1 MSDTTDAVGAAADL
15 VDAATKLVEAG
26 SKVLARFA
34 PSADIPEEPDTEPP
48 PAEDEIPMDEE
59 LVMEVLFARIVRL
72 GENLWTFSER
82 CLPALERL
90 ETRGWVS
97 VMHGVTENTCRARL
111 TPEGKEA
118 WMPSPEVN
126 AEWEAKSAAAKRIEQ
141 TGERD
146 YYGMPEGFVR
156 GTAPLP
162 PIEGEAST
170 DGMVRDAM
178 RAKVAEWDAED
189 NGERLLTLRLS
200 TEHWDELQHFLFQ
213 VEPEHSLYNAIREA
227 IRAKRPRPVPGVVS
241 T

>member
-1 MSDTTDAVGAAADL
+1 MSDTTDVVGAAADL
-15 VDAATKLVEAG
+15 VDAATKLVETG
-26 SKVLARFA
+26 SKVLARFT
-34 PSADIPEEPDTEPP
+34 PSADVPEESDTEPP
-48 PAEDEIPMDEE
+48 PAEDDIPVDEE
-59 LVMEVLFARIVRL
+59 LAMEVLFVRIVRF
-72 GENLWTFSER
+72 GENLWTFSDR
-82 CLPALERL
+82 CLPTLERL
-90 ETRGWVS
+90 EDRGWVS

-111 TPEGKEA
+111 TEAGKEA

-126 AEWEAKSAAAKRIEQ
+126 AEWEAKSAAAKRIER

-156 GTAPLP
+156 GTATLS
-162 PIEGEAST
+162 PIEGEPST

-200 TEHWDELQHFLFQ
+200 NEHLSELRHFFSPE
-213 VEPEHSLYNAIREA
+213 EPERSLYNAIRDA
-227 IRAKRPRPVPGVVS
+227 TQSRDVS